1 MAQSLTFFH
10 LDLWQYLLVAGLGV
24 IASIINMLA
33 GGGSNL
39 ILPTLIVMGVPTA
52 IANGTNRVGVFLQ
65 GLVGLRAFHKAD
77 KLPTDDMPGILVPT
91 VLGGLLGSLLASY
104 APEVFLKPALLL
116 TMLAMAGIMLLRPN
130 VVTPAPG
137 TMPHKVRDSK
147 QGFFWLFM
155 AGVYG
160 GFVQAGVGFV
170 LIMAFAGV
178 LRYDLVRA
186 NALKLACTIIFT
198 AVALA
203 VFIVNGQI
211 WWDVGI
217 VLAIGNMLGAWL
229 GVRIAISIAPAVMKR
244 ILFAMTVAA
253 VVAALFS

>member
-1 MAQSLTFFH
+1 MAENFVFFH
-10 LDLWQYLLVAGLGV
+10 LEIWEYLLVAGLGV

-65 GLVGLRAFHKAD
+65 GLVGLRAFHKAG
-77 KLPTDDMPGILVPT
+77 KLPGEDLPGILVPT
-91 VLGGLLGSLLASY
+91 VLGGLLGALLASY
-104 APEVFLKPALLL
+104 APEAFLKPALLL
-116 TMLAMAGIMLLRPN
+116 TMLAMAGIMLVRPN
-130 VVTPAPG
+130 VVTPEPG
-137 TMPHKVRDSK
+137 TIPFKVRESR

-186 NALKLACTIIFT
+186 NALKLVCTILFT
-198 AVALA
+198 GVALA
-203 VFIVNGQI
+203 VFIFNDQI

-217 VLAIGNMLGAWL
+217 VLAMGNMLGAWL
-229 GVRIAISIAPAVMKR
+229 GVRIAISVRPAVLKQ
-244 ILFAMTVAA
+244 ILFVMTVAA
-253 VVAALFS
+253 VLAALFS